1 METTVSKEG
10 IILRISK
17 DKLKAELHITN
28 TALSRKKILFIIKDL
43 LKSQGIR
50 YGLQT
55 ENLKNA
61 LHGSIQTTPF
71 IIARGRKPRMGR
83 PPRIEKLIDFP
94 SEKKIFQKTSNDRVN
109 YKEIIRYNIVEKD
122 TPLLRILPAE
132 PGIPGKNIL
141 GEVIPPPP
149 MPDKNPVRLGKN
161 VAYDKNDPT
170 LIIATSPGMATFSET
185 GKIEVFDTFEVDG
198 DIDLDTGNVR
208 FPGRVIVNGDVKAG
222 FIVEARED
230 VIIYGSVEDAQVQA
244 GRDIIVHQGFS
255 GGIKGRLQ
263 AGRDIQVAFAR
274 NGKLEA
280 HRDIFFE
287 VELIACRTR
296 AYRAVKSSD
305 GRVVGGRT
313 EAMES
318 IQIRSA
324 GSEEEVR
331 TILVVG
337 QKKVLNE
344 ERNALLEQIKEY
356 QKAFDANKER
366 IYLLVVKKLDRKISA
381 AEAQELEELQQRQEE
396 IKGDLN
402 RFKALLETVQQ
413 KYEKLKKAYIRI
425 NGVVYPNVE
434 VHVGEGT
441 WLNQEKL
448 HYITLYEKDERV
460 RITRI

>member
-10 IILRISK
+10 IILRVSE
-17 DKLKAELHITN
+17 DKLKAEVHITN
-28 TALSRKKILFIIKDL
+28 TTLPRKKILLIIKEL

-61 LHGSIQTTPF
+61 LQSTIQTTPF
-71 IIARGRKPRMGR
+71 TIARGRKPRTGQ
-83 PPRIEKLIDFP
+83 PPQIEKLINFH

-109 YKEIIRYNIVEKD
+109 YKEIIRFNIVEKG
-122 TPLLRILPAE
+122 TPLLRIIPAQ
-132 PGIPGKNIL
+132 PGVPGKNIL
-141 GEVIPPPP
+141 GEIIPPPP
-149 MPDKNPVRLGKN
+149 TPDKNPVRLGKN
-161 VAYDKNDPT
+161 VAFDENDPA
-170 LIIATSPGMATFSET
+170 LVIATSPGMATLSET
-185 GKIEVFDTFEVDG
+185 GKVEVSNTFEVDG
-198 DIDLDTGNVR
+198 DIDLDTGNIR
-208 FPGRVIVNGDVKAG
+208 FPGRVVINGDVKAG

-244 GRDIIVHQGFS
+244 GRDIIIYQGFS
-255 GGIKGRLQ
+255 GGLKGKLQ

-280 HRDIFFE
+280 RRDILFE
-287 VELIACRTR
+287 VELITCRTK
-296 AYRAVKSSD
+296 AYRTVKSPD
-305 GRVVGGRT
+305 GRIVGGRT

-337 QKKVLNE
+337 QKSALNE
-344 ERNALLEQIKEY
+344 ERDALLAQIEEYEQ
-356 QKAFDANKER
+356 AFDENKQR
-366 IYLLVVKKLDRKISA
+366 IYELVVKKLDNQLSP
-381 AEAQELEELQQRQEE
+381 AEEEELDKLQQKQEE

-413 KYEKLKKAYIRI
+413 KYEKLKKAFIRI

-448 HYITLYEKDERV
+448 HYISLHEKDERV
-460 RITRI
+460 RIIHI